1 MNKIRNIAG
10 VLLFALLLT
19 AVPLLKAGTNSVGL
33 GWSANPPADNVVAYL
48 VVQGNASRT
57 YNVTNNV
64 GTNLTATMTN
74 LEPGQTYYWS
84 VFARNDVGLDSD
96 LSEEV
101 WLTVTPSNAI
111 VRTLAATNYTRTNV
125 TLVGVVSNIP
135 GTFSASFEYTQ
146 GTNWGTNDPIFT
158 TAKWFTNTEVANVT
172 FDIPVIPTNYVYRLV
187 VTNGSYVYI
196 GRNVQFRTIP
206 PATPTHIEF
215 KTTILQTASLGGTNA
230 WTEVM
235 TASVVKEF
243 PTNGL
248 GFFKSRMD
256 YVYVTNGYIPD
267 LSIPMPDPPGE
278 VSLEEGEAKDGGAGG
293 GQAEPVSL
301 RFRTKSAMP
310 PPAPN

>member
-33 GWSANPPADNVVAYL
+33 GWSANPPADNVVAYI
-48 VVQGNASRT
+48 VVQGTASRV

-74 LEPGQTYYWS
+74 LDRGQTYYWS

-101 WLTVTPSNAI
+101 WLTITPSNSI

-135 GTFSASFEYTQ
+135 GAFSASFEYTQ
-146 GTNWGTNDPIFT
+146 GTNWGTNASTFT
-158 TAKWFTNTEVANVT
+158 AAQWFTNTDNVNVT
-172 FDIPVIPTNYVYRLV
+172 FDIPVVPTNYVYRLV
-187 VTNGSYVYI
+187 VTNGPYVYI
-196 GRNVQFRTIP
+196 GKNVQFRTIP

-215 KTTILQTASLGGTNA
+215 KTTILQTASLGGTNVI
-230 WTEVM
+230 WEEVM
-235 TASVVKEF
+235 TASVVKEY
-243 PTNGL
+243 PTNGV

-256 YVYVTNGYIPD
+256 YAYVTNGYIPD

-278 VSLEEGEAKDGGAGG
+278 VTADAGSGGG

-301 RFRTKSAMP
+301 QFRTKSAMP